1 MAMLQHIVFVTTII
15 FGAAIVVIAICK
27 RLRIPPVIGFIL
39 TGLGVGPLAAGFLP
53 MGGEVRAISELGV
66 VFLLFMVGL
75 DFTSER
81 LRRLGRTML
90 VGGSAQAL
98 LTLALAL
105 ALTLTG
111 FISISKAVLGAFIV
125 IQSSTAIALKVFQDR
140 GEIHAPHAEIS
151 VGISLFQ
158 DVSTVFLLILIP
170 MLGAGHAQAGAGS
183 LLLAL
188 RNFLILAAGVTVAY
202 LLMPYV
208 LRLVIGTGIRELIV
222 LLALVLCLGF
232 AGFTEA
238 IGFSLALGSFICG
251 IMLSRSEYHAQ
262 IMADTAPFRDVFL
275 SLFFIAIGLNHDW
288 NFALQHFGTIAG
300 LAVMTMLGKSVIL
313 YTSTRLLGF
322 PFRTALLTGV
332 GLSNIGEFGFVI
344 MLASLQFGLLTNA
357 QYQTI
362 GSAAIYS
369 MLLTPLFINVAARL
383 SLAAGRTANG
393 SQANPRDAQP
403 ARSQVVVVGYGLAGR
418 QLARVLK
425 SALISYTVIEN
436 NGRVVQEATQ
446 GGEPIMFGDAARLD
460 ILERSGVRDA
470 EIIVF
475 LISDPAALRTSIGI
489 CRQINPDI
497 FIMSRTRRMSEIEPL
512 LKIGADDVVSEEF
525 ETSIELFTSVLTRL
539 HVPRNII
546 RAQTRVMREDGYEML
561 RVPAPVQGVSQK
573 LAQVLAAGTTDV
585 FQVMAGQFADGKSL
599 QELDLRRT
607 TGVTVI
613 AVVRGEESLPNPA
626 PEYVLRQN
634 DNLVMMGSH
643 AQIEAAFNYLEGEN
657 NA

>member
-1 MAMLQHIVFVTTII
+1 
-15 FGAAIVVIAICK
+15 
-27 RLRIPPVIGFIL
+27 
-39 TGLGVGPLAAGFLP
+39 
-53 MGGEVRAISELGV
+53 
-66 VFLLFMVGL
+66 
-75 DFTSER
+75 
-81 LRRLGRTML
+81 
-90 VGGSAQAL
+90 
-98 LTLALAL
+98 
-105 ALTLTG
+105 
-111 FISISKAVLGAFIV
+111 
-125 IQSSTAIALKVFQDR
+125 
-140 GEIHAPHAEIS
+140 
-151 VGISLFQ
+151 
-158 DVSTVFLLILIP
+158 
-170 MLGAGHAQAGAGS
+170 
-183 LLLAL
+183 
-188 RNFLILAAGVTVAY
+188 
-202 LLMPYV
+202 
-208 LRLVIGTGIRELIV
+208 
-222 LLALVLCLGF
+222 
-232 AGFTEA
+232 
-238 IGFSLALGSFICG
+238 
-251 IMLSRSEYHAQ
+251 
-262 IMADTAPFRDVFL
+262 
-275 SLFFIAIGLNHDW
+275 
-288 NFALQHFGTIAG
+288 
-300 LAVMTMLGKSVIL
+300 
-313 YTSTRLLGF
+313 
-322 PFRTALLTGV
+322 
-332 GLSNIGEFGFVI
+332 
-344 MLASLQFGLLTNA
+344 
-357 QYQTI
+357 
-362 GSAAIYS
+362 
-369 MLLTPLFINVAARL
+369 
-383 SLAAGRTANG
+383 
-393 SQANPRDAQP
+393 
-403 ARSQVVVVGYGLAGR
+403 
-418 QLARVLK
+418 
-425 SALISYTVIEN
+425 
-436 NGRVVQEATQ
+436 
-446 GGEPIMFGDAARLD
+446 MFGDAARLD